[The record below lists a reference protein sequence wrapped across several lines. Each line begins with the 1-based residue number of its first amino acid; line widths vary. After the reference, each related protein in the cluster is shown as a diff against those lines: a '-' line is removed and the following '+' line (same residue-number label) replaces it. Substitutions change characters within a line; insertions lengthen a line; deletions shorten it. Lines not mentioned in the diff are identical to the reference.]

1 MGLVGQN
8 KVIRVLVVDD
18 SPLVRQ
24 ILVTMLESE
33 PGFVIVGEAADGV
46 DASRQAARLRPDVIT
61 MDIRMPRLDG
71 LGAIKQIM
79 STVPTPIVVVTSSVY
94 DSELDV
100 AFRAIEAGALTVV
113 EKPKGLSP
121 SAYEAVRDQLVTTV
135 RLMSDVQVV
144 TIRPTGQTTGQAMR
158 DAESLFWAEA
168 NIKLIAIGSSTGGP
182 GILRQILSALPGDMS
197 IPIVIV
203 QHITPNFSQGFAHWL
218 DSATE
223 LQVSLAQEAERVA
236 PGRVLIAP
244 EHAHLLIRPGGFV
257 RLDRSPP
264 VQGLRP
270 SASVLFDSVAKAY
283 GDTAVGVIL
292 TGMGEDGAD
301 GLQCLREAGGY
312 VLAQN
317 EASCVI
323 FGMPKAAI
331 DRGIVDRVLPPD
343 EIASTLRRLNQL
355 VKSKQPA

>member
-1 MGLVGQN
+1 MGLVGQ
-8 KVIRVLVVDD
+8 KKSIRVLVVDD
-18 SPLVRQ
+18 SPVVRQ
-24 ILVTMLESE
+24 ILVSMLESE
-33 PGFVIVGEAADGV
+33 PGFVVVGEASDGV

-79 STVPTPIVVVTSSVY
+79 SVVPTPIVVVTSSVY
-94 DSELDV
+94 DSDLNI
-100 AFRAIEAGALTVV
+100 AFQAIEAGALTVV
-113 EKPKGLSP
+113 EKPKGLSA

-135 RLMSDVQVV
+135 RLMSEVQVV
-144 TIRPTGQTTGQAMR
+144 TIRPTDQSTSRAIV

-218 DSATE
+218 DNATA
-223 LQVSLAQEAERVA
+223 LQVSLAEEAERVT
-236 PGRVLIAP
+236 PGRVLVAP
-244 EHAHLLIRPGGFV
+244 EHTHMLIRPGGII

-264 VQGLRP
+264 VNGLRP
-270 SASVLFDSVAKAY
+270 SANLLFDSVAKAY
-283 GDTAVGVIL
+283 GDGAVGVIL

-301 GLQCLREAGGY
+301 GLQRLREAGGY
-312 VLAQN
+312 ILAQD

-331 DRGIVDRVLPPD
+331 DRGIVDRVLSPD
-343 EIASTLRRLNQL
+343 DIAKTLTRLDQIARST
-355 VKSKQPA
+355 

>member
-1 MGLVGQN
+1 MEQG

-18 SPLVRQ
+18 SPVVRQ
-24 ILVTMLESE
+24 ILVSMLQSE
-33 PGFVIVGEAADGV
+33 PGLVVVGEASDGM

-79 STVPTPIVVVTSSVY
+79 SVVPTPIVVVTRSVY
-94 DSELDV
+94 DSDLNV
-100 AFRAIEAGALTVV
+100 AFHAVEAGALTVV
-113 EKPKGLSP
+113 EKPKGLSA

-135 RLMSDVQVV
+135 RLMSEVQVV
-144 TIRPTGQTTGQAMR
+144 TIRPTDQSTGRVVR
-158 DAESLFWAEA
+158 DAESLFWSGAD
-168 NIKLIAIGSSTGGP
+168 IKLIAIGSSTGGP

-197 IPIVIV
+197 IPILIV

-218 DSATE
+218 NSSTE
-223 LQVSLAQEAERVA
+223 LQVSLAEEAERIA

-244 EHAHLLIRPGGFV
+244 EHAHMLVRPGGII

-270 SASVLFDSVAKAY
+270 SANVLFDSVARAY
-283 GDTAVGVIL
+283 GDAAVGVIL

-301 GLQCLREAGGY
+301 GLQHLREAGGY
-312 VLAQN
+312 VLAQD

-331 DRGIVDRVLPPD
+331 DRGVVDRVLSPD
-343 EIASTLRRLNQL
+343 DVAATLNRLDQL
-355 VKSKQPA
+355 AKGK